1 MEATGKHCLNCKTYF
16 TSKRMDKKYC
26 SDTCRQMAYFKRNG
40 LTLVSPQTLQN
51 VNAPHKGDVKYD
63 PDNPQQEPV
72 KDTSFLETPNLE
84 LLITHLSDTWEQLL
98 NQRIEGLREE
108 FNVKYANPVAKVQQ
122 DTGSIS
128 EASEPAAYKTVKP
141 NFVKYIDKTYEM
153 GEDIYKLE
161 KPLSYWGVETVKA
174 IHWVNLRLRCL
185 LESLIK
191 LSAYSSIDQH
201 TLVCIHD
208 AFIRLHGS
216 KSYQCL
222 PNSYPFKNMV
232 AGLTKKVSETY
243 TQNKQADKKIRIRF
257 PLADKVNM
265 VYTRHILRR
274 TTPDLKFSQLHFN
287 E

>member
-1 MEATGKHCLNCKTYF
+1 MEATRKYCLNCKTYF

-40 LTLVSPQTLQN
+40 LTLVNPQTLQN
-51 VNAPHKGDVKYD
+51 VNSPRIVDVKYD
-63 PDNPQQEPV
+63 PDTPQQELV

-84 LLITHLSDTWEQLL
+84 LLIMHLSDTWEQKL

-128 EASEPAAYKTVKP
+128 ETNQPVDYKTVKP
-141 NFVKYIDKTYEM
+141 NFVKYIDKAFEM
-153 GEDIYKLE
+153 DEDSYKLE
-161 KPLSYWGVETVKA
+161 KPLSYWSAETVKA
-174 IHWVNLRLRCL
+174 IRWVNPRLRCL

-201 TLVCIHD
+201 TLVCVHD
-208 AFIRLHGS
+208 AFMRLQGS

-243 TQNKQADKKIRIRF
+243 TKNKQGDKKIRIRF

-265 VYTRHILRR
+265 IYTRHLLKR
-274 TTPDLKFSQLHFN
+274 TTLDLKFSQLHFN